1 MNVTEANA
9 TNLLL
14 RYVLG
19 LPSLNQCGD
28 GATQFNNDA
37 GEAVLLLAERARKAL
52 GAGLNLDDVRDAW
65 NRLELAGWWCDD
77 CDAGWDE
84 CVRTRLQRA
93 R

>member
-9 TNLLL
+9 ANLLL

-28 GATQFNNDA
+28 GATQFSNDA

-65 NRLELAGWWCDD
+65 NRLEFAGWWCDD
-77 CDAGWDE
+77 
-84 CVRTRLQRA
+84 
-93 R
+93 